1 MLLILLC
8 AAAAGWEV
16 AGEAH
21 GVTLFRRDVP
31 GSAFKAVKGTAVI
44 DAPLRKVA
52 LVLLDDARA
61 PEWIDHLAEARV
73 VRMIS
78 PEEYIDYT
86 RVSLPLPL
94 SDRDFVTDVSMAIDP
109 AAKTLLMRS
118 VPAKDPLVP
127 PRGPV
132 RALLD
137 GTFLL
142 RAVAP
147 DRTELTVELMSDPGG
162 WLPAWLVNFFQKD
175 WAVKSI
181 DGIRAQ
187 AAKPD
192 LRDPPQFKPLLDQLD
207 FVGEARR

>member
-1 MLLILLC
+1 VLLLLFC
-8 AAAAGWEV
+8 VALGSWEK

-21 GVTLFRRDVP
+21 GVVLWRRDVP
-31 GSAFKAVKGTAVI
+31 GSAFKAVKGTGFV

-73 VRMIS
+73 VRMVS
-78 PEEYIDYT
+78 SEEYIDYT

-94 SDRDFVTDVSMAIDP
+94 SDRDFVTDVTLAIDR

-118 VPAKDPLVP
+118 VPAEDPSAP
-127 PRGPV
+127 PAGAV

-137 GTFLL
+137 GSFFL
-142 RAVAP
+142 RAVGP
-147 DRTELTVELMSDPGG
+147 DRTELTVELMSDPRG

-187 AAKPD
+187 AAKGD
-192 LRDPPQFKPLLDQLD
+192 LRDPPAFKPLLDQLD
-207 FVGEARR
+207 F